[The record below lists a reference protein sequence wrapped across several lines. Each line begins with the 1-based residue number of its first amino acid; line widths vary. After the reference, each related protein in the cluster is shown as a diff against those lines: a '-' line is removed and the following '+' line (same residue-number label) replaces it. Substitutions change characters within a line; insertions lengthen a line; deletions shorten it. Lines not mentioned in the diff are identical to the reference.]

1 MRGPCQASIVID
13 FAAPAA
19 VPLVMSAIT
28 SGATVWVGWDVSQ
41 AVGIGA
47 AQLPSN
53 GR

>member
-1 MRGPCQASIVID
+1 MQGLWQASIVND

-19 VPLVMSAIT
+19 DPLVMRAIT
-28 SGATVWVGWDVSQ
+28 SGATVWVGWGVSQ